1 MIFTIKP
8 DIYSVVRALAC
19 YAAVATMM
27 AVFGMSATFAAICT
41 LIGALGLELLDE
53 LNNRKGWNNRF
64 LDPRGGNWLD
74 VIIVFGA
81 TFVGYLVF

>member
-1 MIFTIKP
+1 MIFTTKP

-19 YAAVATMM
+19 YGAVATMM
-27 AVFGMSATFAAICT
+27 AIFGMSATLAALFT

-53 LNNRKGWNNRF
+53 LNHKKGWDNRF